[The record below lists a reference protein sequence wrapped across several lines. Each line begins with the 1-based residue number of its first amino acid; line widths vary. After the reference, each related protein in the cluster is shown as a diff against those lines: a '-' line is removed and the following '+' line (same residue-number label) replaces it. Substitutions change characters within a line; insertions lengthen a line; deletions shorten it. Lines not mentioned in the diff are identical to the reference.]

1 MYYIIVLRSQVVA
14 VVYRWAIFSH
24 SFAVFAHLLWSAG
37 LLLHSPRESAENR
50 LFLPFIAVHCPL
62 RSVTM
67 AGGRGRP
74 LPAIPNPRQ
83 PFLKIFLFFYFSLL
97 HFFDISCN
105 EYMTLV

>member
-37 LLLHSPRESAENR
+37 LLLHSPRESAKNR

-67 AGGRGRP
+67 AGGEGPPPSPRP
-74 LPAIPNPRQ
+74 QTQGSL
-83 PFLKIFLFFYFSLL
+83 FSKFFYFFIF
-97 HFFDISCN
+97 HFYIFLIFLAMN
-105 EYMTLV
+105 I